1 MGPLIWNLY
10 CGEAAEIL
18 PLQVKGAQE
27 EVICKG
33 MRKEVKDRWKL
44 GNVYQYADDIMIMI
58 KGLTIESVKS
68 KASDAYS
75 IMQNWFLRNRLK
87 LNSQKTNFMFVM
99 TRQRAVGKNCHVSV
113 QFGNDDVLPATS
125 EKILGVTFEN
135 NMSVNSHLTVGDSS
149 LLQQVSRKMR
159 ALWLL
164 RNHLSFKSRKMTAWG
179 IVMSKLLYGIE
190 VWGPCMTDKQLNQLQ
205 VIQNSV
211 MRWTC
216 AARRLT
222 RTKDL
227 LRMTGMMS
235 MRQLIMYRV
244 LICGLSAQWT
254 GTPEGMLHWREA
266 TSRRLQTTS
275 RSFRFF
281 FSKMVAQLPN
291 SLLSKDPKKSKGEIK
306 EWILHNMAWKLMKLQ
321 LMKMMMRTELLYIF
335 NLIGDQASCFCMCKV
350 SFN

>member
-27 EVICKG
+27 EDICKG

-135 NMSVNSHLTVGDSS
+135 NMSVNSHLTFRCC
-149 LLQQVSRKMR
+149 SRFRGKCE
-159 ALWLL
+159 
-164 RNHLSFKSRKMTAWG
+164 H
-179 IVMSKLLYGIE
+179 
-190 VWGPCMTDKQLNQLQ
+190 
-205 VIQNSV
+205 
-211 MRWTC
+211 
-216 AARRLT
+216 
-222 RTKDL
+222 
-227 LRMTGMMS
+227 
-235 MRQLIMYRV
+235 
-244 LICGLSAQWT
+244 CGFS
-254 GTPEGMLHWREA
+254 GT
-266 TSRRLQTTS
+266 
-275 RSFRFF
+275 
-281 FSKMVAQLPN
+281 
-291 SLLSKDPKKSKGEIK
+291 
-306 EWILHNMAWKLMKLQ
+306 
-321 LMKMMMRTELLYIF
+321 IF
-335 NLIGDQASCFCMCKV
+335 PSNPGK
-350 SFN
+350 

>member
-1 MGPLIWNLY
+1 
-10 CGEAAEIL
+10 
-18 PLQVKGAQE
+18 
-27 EVICKG
+27 
-33 MRKEVKDRWKL
+33 
-44 GNVYQYADDIMIMI
+44 
-58 KGLTIESVKS
+58 
-68 KASDAYS
+68 
-75 IMQNWFLRNRLK
+75 
-87 LNSQKTNFMFVM
+87 
-99 TRQRAVGKNCHVSV
+99 
-113 QFGNDDVLPATS
+113 
-125 EKILGVTFEN
+125 
-135 NMSVNSHLTVGDSS
+135 
-149 LLQQVSRKMR
+149 
-159 ALWLL
+159 
-164 RNHLSFKSRKMTAWG
+164 MTAWG

-211 MRWTC
+211 MRWIC

-244 LICGLSAQWT
+244 LMCGLSAQWT

-335 NLIGDQASCFCMCKV
+335 NLIGVQASCFCMCKV